1 MADNYLEKKMEEHR
15 RAPSPALSRRYSP
28 LGTKAGTACL
38 PFGRQRILV
47 GGCNTAPEAA
57 EAAVKALGATGSTVF
72 FIWNDLKRGRALA
85 QASATRH
92 IPMDDVR
99 IAQAREAAS
108 KDAPINFEITILHDM
123 VMLDAKPLIQ
133 AEQLCE
139 AIQEWLI
146 YLLLPQSRRLGLTF
160 FQHRNQ

>member
-85 QASATRH
+85 QGTASKN
-92 IPMDDVR
+92 IPLGHAR
-99 IAQAREAAS
+99 ISPAREA
-108 KDAPINFEITILHDM
+108 TI
-123 VMLDAKPLIQ
+123 
-133 AEQLCE
+133 
-139 AIQEWLI
+139 W
-146 YLLLPQSRRLGLTF
+146 
-160 FQHRNQ
+160 

>member
-1 MADNYLEKKMEEHR
+1 
-15 RAPSPALSRRYSP
+15 
-28 LGTKAGTACL
+28 
-38 PFGRQRILV
+38 
-47 GGCNTAPEAA
+47 
-57 EAAVKALGATGSTVF
+57 
-72 FIWNDLKRGRALA
+72 
-85 QASATRH
+85 
-92 IPMDDVR
+92 MDDVR

-123 VMLDAKPLIQ
+123 VMLDDKPLIQ